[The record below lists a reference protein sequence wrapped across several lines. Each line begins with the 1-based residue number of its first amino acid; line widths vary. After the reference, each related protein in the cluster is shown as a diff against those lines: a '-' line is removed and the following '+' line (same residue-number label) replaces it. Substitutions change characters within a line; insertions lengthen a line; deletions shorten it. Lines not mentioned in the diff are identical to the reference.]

1 VRKKIIVLGCGLVG
15 RAIAEDLA
23 KDHNVKVVD
32 ISQQNLKRLGQG
44 IDIELANLNELE
56 DFSAMLKD
64 FDLVVGAVPGYMG
77 FETLKKIIEAGN
89 NVVDIS
95 FFPED
100 PFELD
105 ELAKKKN
112 VTAIMDCGV
121 APGIDNILLG
131 YHSKNMEVE
140 KFVCYVGG
148 LPLHPKPPYNYK
160 APFSP
165 IDVLEEYTRPARIVI
180 DGKEVVKEALSE
192 PEIIDFGK
200 AGKLEAFNTDGLRSL
215 IKTMPSI
222 PNMIEKTLRY
232 PGHISLMQ
240 NLKDGGFLSSET
252 ISVNG
257 KNTSA
262 MELTASILFPQWKL
276 EEEEQEFTV
285 MRVIIEGVENEENV
299 RYEYNLYD
307 EYDNE
312 TKVHSMARTT
322 GYTCTA
328 AANMVLSGGYNKIG
342 ISPPEYLGF
351 EKANMEFMI
360 EYLEERGVVLRKKV
374 VE

>member
-1 VRKKIIVLGCGLVG
+1 MKKIIVLGCGLVG

-77 FETLKKIIEAGN
+77 FATLKKVIEAGK

-105 ELAKKKN
+105 ELAKQKN

-148 LPLHPKPPYNYK
+148 LPLNPKPPYNYK

-180 DGKEVVKEALSE
+180 DGNEVVKEALSE

-257 KNTSA
+257 KSTSA
-262 MELTASILFPQWKL
+262 MELTAVILFPQWKL

-285 MRVIIEGVENEENV
+285 MRVIIEGVENEENM

-328 AANMVLSGGYNKIG
+328 AANMVLNGGYNKTG